1 MRRRPVATDTMSSD
15 SESDLDFGTD
25 DSNEDPVWHP
35 EENSSEEDENVSD
48 VIRDILLEE
57 EREDMHS
64 DDDDGTRSLHQ
75 WSEYVGR
82 HKVFDF
88 VGKKGV
94 QIEISTQASPSDIYS
109 HIVDEALVQFIV
121 DETNRFAEQTIA
133 AKRRSKHARMNQW
146 IPTDSAEIKKFFG
159 LMIWM
164 GLVPLGR
171 MEEYWETKGVYNM
184 ALPRTIM
191 SRNRFQVLLSM
202 LHFENNETS
211 SQTNRL
217 RKIEKLIDHLQT
229 NFKALFYPGEDFVI
243 DETLVPWRGRLV
255 FRQYIPNKTHRYGV
269 KLFKLCSTDGY
280 TWALRV
286 YTGKSAT
293 GEREVGLAKNV
304 CTELC
309 QGLLNEGRCLFVDN
323 FYTSY
328 ELAQSFL
335 QQRTH
340 VVGTLRANKRNLPK
354 EVLLAKLKRGE
365 VISRED
371 NDGIVVLKWKDTRDV
386 RMLSTKHAPVLVPT
400 SNRRSAPVRI
410 QEDSAQ
416 PSTSSNP
423 PQATRPR
430 RTTHRLPTK
439 PEAILAYNKGKAGI
453 DLSDQ
458 MGSYATTL
466 RKGVKWYRKLGIEL
480 LLGTSV
486 VNAWV
491 VYKNVTQTKICI
503 RKFREKLVGELL
515 NMPSSS
521 SRPEQ
526 PRTKH
531 HHLKDRLNDSG
542 IKIRRKCSVC
552 YNRITKEKGRVC
564 ARKEARQ
571 TYTFCEDCP
580 EQPQMCRD
588 CFNQQHK

>member
-1 MRRRPVATDTMSSD
+1 MSRRHIAQTETDTMSSD
-15 SESDLDFGTD
+15 SESELDFGSD
-25 DSNEDPVWHP
+25 DSQEDPVWHP
-35 EENSSEEDENVSD
+35 DENSSDEEGN
-48 VIRDILLEE
+48 
-57 EREDMHS
+57 S
-64 DDDDGTRSLHQ
+64 DDDASIRSLHQ
-75 WSEYVGR
+75 WTEYVGR
-82 HKVFDF
+82 HKVFEF
-88 VGKKGV
+88 TGKKGL
-94 QIEISTQASPSDIYS
+94 QIEISVQSSPNDIFS
-109 HIVDEALVQFIV
+109 HIVDEGLIKFIV

-133 AKRRSKHARMNQW
+133 AKRRSKHCRMNQW
-146 IPTDSAEIKKFFG
+146 IPTDSVEIKKFFG
-159 LMIWM
+159 LIMWM

-171 MEEYWETKGVYNM
+171 IEDYWETKGVYNM

-191 SRNRFQVLLSM
+191 SRNRFQALLSM
-202 LHFENNETS
+202 LHFENNVTS
-211 SQTNRL
+211 SQSNRL

-293 GEREVGLAKNV
+293 CEREIGLAKNV

-309 QGLLNEGRCLFVDN
+309 QGLLNEGRCLYVDN

-335 QQRTH
+335 QQKTH

-354 EVLLAKLKRGE
+354 EVLLAKLKKGE
-365 VISRED
+365 IVSRED
-371 NDGIVVLKWKDTRDV
+371 NEGIVIFKWKDTRDV
-386 RMLSTKHAPVLVPT
+386 RLLSTKHAPILLPV
-400 SNRRSAPVRI
+400 SNRRTVRI

-423 PQATRPR
+423 PQAARPK
-430 RTTHRLPTK
+430 RTTQRLSTK

-486 VNAWV
+486 VNSWV
-491 VYKNVTQTKICI
+491 VYKNVTQNKICI
-503 RKFREKLVGELL
+503 RKFREKLVAELL

-526 PRTKH
+526 PRAKH

-542 IKIRRKCSVC
+542 TKIRRKCSVC
-552 YNRITKEKGRVC
+552 YNRITKEKGRVV
-564 ARKEARQ
+564 ARKEAKQ